1 MMALSDFYETEIR
14 VIEVAEKTLH
24 KVGQGKG
31 FMKVIYLIF
40 YGRHYDLGAKGEQ
53 RLFTKYKDDIEDV
66 D

>member
-14 VIEVAEKTLH
+14 VIEVAEKQLH

-40 YGRHYDLGAKGEQ
+40 QGRHYDLGAKGEQ
-53 RLFTKYKDDIEDV
+53 
-66 D
+66 